1 MTTQQRY
8 IVGRGENV
16 DIFINDITV
25 SGSHLSLMVLDDY
38 RVRIIDN
45 NSTNGTYLV
54 KTGNLKIMDEVVDMD
69 CTLLLGA
76 TYTTTPRLL
85 LQRLAPQVEAQS
97 KPRTAPNT
105 TEPFSR
111 YLRDDN
117 GEFKRK

>member
-1 MTTQQRY
+1 MTTQQKY
-8 IVGRGENV
+8 LVGRGEDV

-25 SGSHLSLMVLDDY
+25 SGSHLILIVLDSD

-54 KTGNLKIMDEVVDMD
+54 KTGHLKIMDEIVDMD
-69 CTLLLGA
+69 ATLILGA
-76 TYTTTPRLL
+76 TYRTTPRLL
-85 LQRLAPQVEAQS
+85 LQRVAANVELQGV
-97 KPRTAPNT
+97 PRTASNT
-105 TEPFSR
+105 SEPFSR